1 MVLTRHT
8 TLTVTQTAGSLSK
21 FLTRYCQ
28 VLVQVNTSLLT
39 GGIPLG
45 LLWITSPAI
54 TCTTLEQYRQT
65 GKNFPPELKIQKL
78 QHMESKAY
86 KTADD
91 KILWQLFIDI
101 KKYAAEAGLGDNVF
115 APPEIGKARP
125 GRPAEPLLL
134 DQFTYNSYLV
144 VWSPHDTRCAY
155 CSRLDAPKRTG
166 LICVGWAIND
176 DNTLADAAATNMPV
190 QLRQLFAIMLHTCD
204 LSQPM
209 QLWEKHKD
217 SLCEDFRHIAEL
229 MDGPVFNSDLIY
241 NNALIIIEDI
251 VLNMGGN
258 HLSFFGIPE
267 PRHQEQNGFVQGLF
281 RERNYNVAEL
291 TESIETNVPRLVADQ
306 RYAFD
311 RIMSTVH
318 EGRGGIFFLDAPG
331 GTGKT
336 FILNLLFARVRMD
349 NKIALAVASS
359 GIAAT
364 LLKGERTAHSTFK
377 IPINL
382 MATDSPT
389 CGIKRGTDQGN
400 LLKETELTV
409 WDEATMSHKRA
420 LEAVDRSN
428 APRYQEK

>member
-1 MVLTRHT
+1 
-8 TLTVTQTAGSLSK
+8 
-21 FLTRYCQ
+21 
-28 VLVQVNTSLLT
+28 
-39 GGIPLG
+39 
-45 LLWITSPAI
+45 
-54 TCTTLEQYRQT
+54 
-65 GKNFPPELKIQKL
+65 
-78 QHMESKAY
+78 
-86 KTADD
+86 
-91 KILWQLFIDI
+91 
-101 KKYAAEAGLGDNVF
+101 
-115 APPEIGKARP
+115 
-125 GRPAEPLLL
+125 
-134 DQFTYNSYLV
+134 
-144 VWSPHDTRCAY
+144 
-155 CSRLDAPKRTG
+155 
-166 LICVGWAIND
+166 
-176 DNTLADAAATNMPV
+176 MPV

-217 SLCEDFRHIAEL
+217 SLFEDFRHTAEL

-267 PRHQEQNGFVQGLF
+267 PRRQEQNGFGQGLF

-291 TESIETNVPRLVADQ
+291 TVLIETNVPRLVADQ

-311 RIMSTVH
+311 SIMSTVH
-318 EGRGGIFFLDAPG
+318 EGRVGIFFLDAPG

-336 FILNLLFARVRMD
+336 FILNLLLARVRMD

-364 LLKGERTAHSTFK
+364 LLKGGRTAHSTFK

-389 CGIKRGTDQGN
+389 CGITRGTDQGN
-400 LLKETELTV
+400 LLKETELIV

-420 LEAVDRSN
+420 LEAVD
-428 APRYQEK
+428 